1 MLPRHKLPLA
11 IRAIGAG
18 PAFVIVVGSGFLWA
32 PANFGGAMTA
42 VSGVALSLAGGR
54 FILHERLG
62 PVQQL
67 GMVIAVVGLTILV
80 LVAGASSP
88 GLFVAGGLLWA
99 AYGVAFR
106 LSGLSALEAVTS
118 VALLSAAIYL
128 PAYFWI
134 AGDRLWQV
142 APQQLVVQGIG
153 QGILTGIV
161 ALALHARA
169 VAYLGATKGA
179 LFQSLVPAFTL
190 LLSFAFLNE
199 RTGGAEMI
207 AIGIILTGVYAV
219 LRFCR

>member
-1 MLPRHKLPLA
+1 
-11 IRAIGAG
+11 
-18 PAFVIVVGSGFLWA
+18 
-32 PANFGGAMTA
+32 
-42 VSGVALSLAGGR
+42 
-54 FILHERLG
+54 
-62 PVQQL
+62 
-67 GMVIAVVGLTILV
+67 MVIAVVGLIILV

-88 GLFVAGGLLWA
+88 GPFVAGGLLWA

-128 PAYFWI
+128 PA
-134 AGDRLWQV
+134 
-142 APQQLVVQGIG
+142 
-153 QGILTGIV
+153 
-161 ALALHARA
+161 
-169 VAYLGATKGA
+169 LGATKGA

-190 LLSFAFLNE
+190 LLSFAFLNK